1 MKADHFRQIAS
12 NPAFVSIIRML
23 FPCRH
28 KFLQTLLQYQ
38 FHFEIVILQG
48 KQKIEVVFDR
58 TTEAIGIRKFSHYF
72 QQSPTPQFIRS
83 KSLWHSSW

>member
-1 MKADHFRQIAS
+1 MNADHFCQIAK
-12 NPAFVSIIRML
+12 NPAFVSIIKNVISL
-23 FPCRH
+23 H

-58 TTEAIGIRKFSHYF
+58 TTEAIGIRKCSHYF

-83 KSLWHSSW
+83 KSLWQSSW